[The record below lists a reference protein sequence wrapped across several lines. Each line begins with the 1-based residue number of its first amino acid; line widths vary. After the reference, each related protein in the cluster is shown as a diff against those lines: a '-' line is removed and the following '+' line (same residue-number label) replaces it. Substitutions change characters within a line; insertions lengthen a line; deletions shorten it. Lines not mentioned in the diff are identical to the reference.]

1 MKRNRIYYNN
11 AANMCLLRRRR
22 DRRIEAVI
30 VWTLRAGA
38 VAFLAVAAYLAATV
52 EEGPCLGEE
61 TEHEMAWRL
70 GQAEW

>member
-1 MKRNRIYYNN
+1 MKKHNRIYKGQE
-11 AANMCLLRRRR
+11 RRRR
-22 DRRIEAVI
+22 SGKIFEAVL

-52 EEGPCLGEE
+52 EDAPCLGEE